1 MWIVPLLVR
10 TGAGLGLTYTV
21 FMLWMAAGL
30 IGVFGLAM
38 MIYGGL
44 QVARGG
50 DRPLKHWPALRR
62 IFRR

>member
-1 MWIVPLLVR
+1 
-10 TGAGLGLTYTV
+10 
-21 FMLWMAAGL
+21 
-30 IGVFGLAM
+30 M

-62 IFRR
+62 IFRP

>member
-1 MWIVPLLVR
+1 MWLVPLLVR
-10 TGAGLGLTYTV
+10 TGAGLGLTYTLFV
-21 FMLWMAAGL
+21 LWMAAGL

-44 QVARGG
+44 QVASGG
-50 DRPLKHWPALRR
+50 ERPPGRWPLLRR

>member
-1 MWIVPLLVR
+1 MWLFPLLVR
-10 TGAGLGLTYTV
+10 TGAGLGLTYTLFV
-21 FMLWMAAGL
+21 LWMAAGL

-50 DRPLKHWPALRR
+50 GRPLAQRSLLRR